1 MRIQRAIDEL
11 GYVANDAARTM
22 RTGVSRTIGILLQ
35 ELGAPSNSQVRE
47 GAELRAAKAGFA
59 VIASN
64 SAGSEQR
71 QQGYLDLFEAQRVA
85 GMVVA
90 PVGDIEERIRSL
102 QKRGVVVVSL
112 GRPADSTRCSSIAVD
127 DFEGGRLA
135 VSHLIETG
143 HQRLAFVGG
152 PLSMIERRLDGARF
166 AVSQAGLALEIVNV
180 PERTMTQGRLTAEEL
195 LARPP
200 SERPDGIFAAND
212 LLAVGLLHGFV
223 RDGSLRVPND
233 VAIIGYDDIEYA
245 QEAVIPLSSI
255 HTSAMALGRTGIELM
270 MTEISQARAG
280 PPSSVEHVSAN
291 LTPKLVI
298 RGTTS
303 G

>member
-1 MRIQRAIDEL
+1 MVRRGSDLLVDEGRLPRPGGVRDVAKQAEVSPGTVSNYLNYPDKVSRPMAVRIQRAIDEL

-85 GMVVA
+85 GILVA

-112 GRPADSTRCSSIAVD
+112 GRPADSTLCSSIAVD

-152 PLSMIERRLDGARF
+152 PLSTIERRLDGARF
-166 AVSQAGLALEIVNV
+166 AVS
-180 PERTMTQGRLTAEEL
+180 
-195 LARPP
+195 RPGWP
-200 SERPDGIFAAND
+200 
-212 LLAVGLLHGFV
+212 
-223 RDGSLRVPND
+223 LR
-233 VAIIGYDDIEYA
+233 
-245 QEAVIPLSSI
+245 S
-255 HTSAMALGRTGIELM
+255 
-270 MTEISQARAG
+270 
-280 PPSSVEHVSAN
+280 
-291 LTPKLVI
+291 
-298 RGTTS
+298 
-303 G
+303 